1 MNNADAQKVAIIIPC
16 YNEAKRLDY
25 KNIEPLLLHS
35 EMDVYF
41 ANDGSKDDTVGLIDS
56 IVAKNPQRFF
66 LIDFKENS
74 GKANTIYKAINDINQ
89 KGKYDFI
96 GYFDADFSTPPSE
109 IIRMVRMLE
118 KKQCEF
124 LIGSR
129 ILLLNS
135 GIKRKYYR
143 HIIGR
148 IIITL
153 INLKFKLG
161 IYDTQCGSKLF
172 HKTIIPKAFSQPFY
186 TSWLFDVEIF
196 IRLQRQ
202 DLLVKGVETPIYD
215 WKDVDGSKLGFKTGF
230 KILKEIYLL
239 FKKY

>member
-1 MNNADAQKVAIIIPC
+1 MLLLMQKVAIIIPC

-25 KNIEPLLLHS
+25 KNIEHLILHS
-35 EMDVYF
+35 DLDIYF
-41 ANDGSKDDTVGLIDS
+41 ANDGSKDDTVEVIYS
-56 IVAKNPQRFF
+56 MISNHQERCF

-74 GKANTIYKAINDINQ
+74 GKANTIYKAINQINFED
-89 KGKYDFI
+89 KYDFI
-96 GYFDADFSTPPSE
+96 GYFDADFSTPSDE
-109 IIRMVRMLE
+109 IIRLVKELNHH
-118 KKQCEF
+118 KCEF
-124 LIGSR
+124 LLGSR

-135 GIKRKYYR
+135 GIKRKYHR

-153 INLKFKLG
+153 INFKFKLG

-172 HKTIIPKAFSQPFY
+172 SKTIIPKAFNNPFY

-196 IRLQRQ
+196 IRLKKKN
-202 DLLVKGVETPIYD
+202 LLQYGIELPVYN

-230 KILKEIYLL
+230 KILRELYLL
-239 FKKY
+239 VKKY

>member
-1 MNNADAQKVAIIIPC
+1 MQKVAIIIPC

-25 KNIEPLLLHS
+25 KNVEQLILNS
-35 EMDVYF
+35 DIDIFF
-41 ANDGSKDDTVGLIDS
+41 ANDGSKDDTIGVINS
-56 IVAKNPQRFF
+56 IVSKHSNRCC

-74 GKANTIYKAINDINQ
+74 GKANTIYKAINQINQ
-89 KGKYDFI
+89 EEKYDFI
-96 GYFDADFSTPPSE
+96 GYFDADFSTPTTE
-109 IIRMVRMLE
+109 IIRLVDELN
-118 KKQCEF
+118 KSKCEF
-124 LIGSR
+124 LMGSR

-135 GIKRKYYR
+135 GIKRKYHR

-172 HKTIIPKAFSQPFY
+172 SKTIIPKAFDKPFY

-196 IRLQRQ
+196 IRLQKQ
-202 DLLVKGVETPIYD
+202 NLLIHGIETPVYN
-215 WKDVDGSKLGFKTGF
+215 WKDVDGSKLGWKTGF
-230 KILKEIYLL
+230 KILKEMILL
-239 FKKY
+239 VIRY